1 LVKLI
6 IERFVAET
14 GEDAAACEYD
24 EEYLLDV
31 RLKAEDAKKSLTRR
45 ESIQQR
51 LSWESHKA
59 SVTITR
65 EEFESATKHLV
76 DQTVEI
82 SRRTVERA
90 QQKVSGLDVDKV
102 VLVGGS
108 SRMPMIAEALRND
121 MGSEPVTTASDLAAA
136 KGAAIYGP
144 AQIEE
149 IRSYDGDAPANR
161 SGEKKLALGGAH
173 SLNVKN
179 VLARSLGIDFLLDGS
194 DEEKSINDS
203 AHA

>member
-1 LVKLI
+1 
-6 IERFVAET
+6 
-14 GEDAAACEYD
+14 
-24 EEYLLDV
+24 
-31 RLKAEDAKKSLTRR
+31 
-45 ESIQQR
+45 QR

-82 SRRTVERA
+82 SRRTVETA

-102 VLVGGS
+102 LLVGGS
-108 SRMPMIAEALRND
+108 SRMPMIAEPLRND
-121 MGSEPVTTASDLAAA
+121 LGWEPVKTDFDLAVA
-136 KGAAIYGP
+136 KGAAIYGQ

-149 IRSYDGDAPANR
+149 IPSYDGDAPANP
-161 SGEKKLALGGAH
+161 SGEKKLFRGGAH

-179 VLARSLGIDFLLDGS
+179 VLARSLGIEFLRDGS
-194 DEEKSINDS
+194 E
-203 AHA
+203 